1 MSDDY
6 AVETIDRGFRLPIL
20 YNMLFS
26 FSSILFTIPY
36 VVILVRVLPPL
47 EFLFYSSIFTFYTVF
62 TLFLTR
68 MVVWASRDYIRFG
81 VDVERLYRGIY
92 TLTLSIGLI
101 LGLLIIHYVIKSLD
115 LIDGIILSLYGFS
128 IIIYSYVAQ
137 LIVLVAPRFF
147 SFLSMVNQCV
157 RLLTL
162 IPIIY
167 LGWSISYITPL
178 TIEVM
183 SYLTAVSFA
192 FYLVR
197 DRVKPKLYIPAI
209 PSMEY
214 VLRTIKLST
223 IGYINLF
230 RYNVGNIHYFI
241 GFFMGLSEILLN
253 ILWIVYRVLDW
264 GRGFFRGFQV
274 VVYQRSFYKGVGE
287 YDFKNF
293 FNMIIYILIPILII
307 SIVMHRP
314 ITSIFNPKYTGYSY
328 LIPLAITLV
337 ILEVVRIALVRIV
350 HGGETLDREVK
361 NIGIDD
367 ILASEYFK
375 VSYNQFKYM
384 LYIIIVLIPIGIYL
398 LAIDRAIYIPYIF
411 ISAFLLESLID
422 NIILYKRFI
431 NDKGLSIDISQI
443 FYFIV
448 YSIPSTIYLYYIGGY
463 NFLVK
468 DIFPDIIPIAI
479 HIAIAYGLY
488 LILSLSNKWVR
499 NEFRRLIN
507 FVYRIFSNPQ
517 P

>member
-1 MSDDY
+1 M
-6 AVETIDRGFRLPIL
+6 
-20 YNMLFS
+20 
-26 FSSILFTIPY
+26 
-36 VVILVRVLPPL
+36 
-47 EFLFYSSIFTFYTVF
+47 
-62 TLFLTR
+62 
-68 MVVWASRDYIRFG
+68 
-81 VDVERLYRGIY
+81 
-92 TLTLSIGLI
+92 
-101 LGLLIIHYVIKSLD
+101 
-115 LIDGIILSLYGFS
+115 
-128 IIIYSYVAQ
+128 
-137 LIVLVAPRFF
+137 
-147 SFLSMVNQCV
+147 
-157 RLLTL
+157 
-162 IPIIY
+162 
-167 LGWSISYITPL
+167 
-178 TIEVM
+178 
-183 SYLTAVSFA
+183 
-192 FYLVR
+192 
-197 DRVKPKLYIPAI
+197 
-209 PSMEY
+209 
-214 VLRTIKLST
+214 
-223 IGYINLF
+223 
-230 RYNVGNIHYFI
+230 
-241 GFFMGLSEILLN
+241 
-253 ILWIVYRVLDW
+253 
-264 GRGFFRGFQV
+264 
-274 VVYQRSFYKGVGE
+274 
-287 YDFKNF
+287 
-293 FNMIIYILIPILII
+293 
-307 SIVMHRP
+307 
-314 ITSIFNPKYTGYSY
+314 
-328 LIPLAITLV
+328 IPLAITLV